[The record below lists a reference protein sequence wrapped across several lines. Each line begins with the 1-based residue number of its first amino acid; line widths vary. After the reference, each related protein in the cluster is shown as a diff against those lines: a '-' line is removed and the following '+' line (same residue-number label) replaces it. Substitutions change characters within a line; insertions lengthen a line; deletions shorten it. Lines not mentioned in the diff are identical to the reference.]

1 MTTPVFG
8 EKQENIFPIWINKI
22 TLEFNGTDQSTG
34 LFIIK
39 DNEWVGVA

>member
-8 EKQENIFPIWINKI
+8 EKQENIFWINKI
-22 TLEFNGTDQSTG
+22 TLEFNGVDQSTG

-39 DNEWVGVA
+39 DNECVGVA